1 MRWATATH
9 RTGKRHL
16 PLRRNSRNYLARR
29 EDDSLMRDRS
39 MNLRPL
45 CLVFSNLLLA
55 LALLLSGCASQ
66 ANPEQRA
73 AGEEEEFN
81 DPLEDANRA
90 IFDFN
95 QVVDRNVLVPVAKAY
110 RTVLPEPVRDSLRDF
125 LRNLR
130 APLIFANDAL
140 QGEFE
145 RAGQTVARFTLN
157 STLGLAGFID
167 VAGRW
172 GELPYHEDDL
182 GLTFAV
188 WGIPEGPYVV
198 VPILGPST
206 PRDLVGQFGEGYGD
220 PFNII
225 VTGRPYTLYW
235 IPFVRG
241 GVSGIDQRS
250 RYIETL
256 ADIER
261 TSLDY
266 YATIR
271 SLYRQRR
278 AALIRHEKEQ
288 NLPPPSGFSRNDS
301 PIAPA
306 SARPQSAMVSDTQK
320 ASEVAR

>member
-1 MRWATATH
+1 
-9 RTGKRHL
+9 
-16 PLRRNSRNYLARR
+16 
-29 EDDSLMRDRS
+29 

-45 CLVFSNLLLA
+45 CLVFSNLLLL
-55 LALLLSGCASQ
+55 LALMLSGCATPSNNPQ
-66 ANPEQRA
+66 AEA
-73 AGEEEEFN
+73 AEAEDFN
-81 DPLEDANRA
+81 DPLEDINRK

-110 RTVLPEPVRDSLRDF
+110 RTVLPDPVRDSLRDF

-130 APLIFANDAL
+130 EPLIFASDAL

-145 RAGQTVARFTLN
+145 RAGQTFARFTLN
-157 STLGLAGFID
+157 STLGMAGFID

-172 GELPYHEDDL
+172 GELPYHEDDF
-182 GLTFAV
+182 GLTLGV
-188 WGIPEGPYVV
+188 WGVPEGPYVV
-198 VPILGPST
+198 VPVLGPST
-206 PRDLVGQFGEGYGD
+206 PRDLGGQVAEGFGD
-220 PFNII
+220 PFTRL
-225 VTGRPYTLYW
+225 VTGNPYNLYW
-235 IPFVRG
+235 IPVLRG

-261 TSLDY
+261 TSLDF

-288 NLPPPSGFSRNDS
+288 NLPPPASFSRNDS
-301 PIAPA
+301 PVGPVN
-306 SARPQSAMVSDTQK
+306 RLPQAAMVVEMPTV
-320 ASEVAR
+320 SEVSR

>member
-1 MRWATATH
+1 
-9 RTGKRHL
+9 
-16 PLRRNSRNYLARR
+16 
-29 EDDSLMRDRS
+29 
-39 MNLRPL
+39 MNLRQPR
-45 CLVFSNLLLA
+45 LVFSSLSLVAA
-55 LALLLSGCASQ
+55 LILSGCAGQSNTSPVDS
-66 ANPEQRA
+66 AAEQ
-73 AGEEEEFN
+73 EDFN
-81 DPLEDANRA
+81 DPLEDTNRK

-110 RTVLPEPVRDSLRDF
+110 RTVLPDPVRDSLRDF

-130 APLIFANDAL
+130 EPLIFANDAL
-140 QGEFE
+140 QGQFE
-145 RAGQTVARFTLN
+145 RAGQTFARFTLN
-157 STLGLAGFID
+157 STLGVGGLID

-182 GLTFAV
+182 GLTFGV
-188 WGIPEGPYVV
+188 WGIPEGPYLVIPV
-198 VPILGPST
+198 LGPST
-206 PRDLVGQFGEGYGD
+206 PRDLSGQVAEGFGD
-220 PFNII
+220 PFNRL
-225 VTGRPYTLYW
+225 VTGNPYTLYW

-241 GVSGIDQRS
+241 GVAGIDQRS

-288 NLPPPSGFSRNDS
+288 NLPPPSSFAQRGSPSPSAATTGPAAQTVFVTEAATVPEVSR
-301 PIAPA
+301 
-306 SARPQSAMVSDTQK
+306 
-320 ASEVAR
+320 

>member
-1 MRWATATH
+1 
-9 RTGKRHL
+9 
-16 PLRRNSRNYLARR
+16 
-29 EDDSLMRDRS
+29 
-39 MNLRPL
+39 MNLRPRR
-45 CLVFSNLLLA
+45 LVFSSLSVVVSLILA
-55 LALLLSGCASQ
+55 GCATPSNNPQ
-66 ANPEQRA
+66 AEA
-73 AGEEEEFN
+73 AEAEDFN
-81 DPLEDANRA
+81 DPLEDTNRA

-110 RTVLPEPVRDSLRDF
+110 RTVLPDPVRDSLRDF

-145 RAGQTVARFTLN
+145 RAGQTFARFTLN
-157 STLGLAGFID
+157 STLGVGGLID

-182 GLTFAV
+182 GLTFGV
-188 WGIPEGPYVV
+188 WGIPEGPYLV
-198 VPILGPST
+198 VPVLGPST
-206 PRDLVGQFGEGYGD
+206 PRDLTGQVAEGFGD
-220 PFNII
+220 PFNYI
-225 VTGRPYTLYW
+225 VTGNPYTLYW

-241 GVSGIDQRS
+241 GVAGIDQRS

-288 NLPPPSGFSRNDS
+288 NLPPPSSFSRNDS
-301 PIAPA
+301 PAAPA
-306 SARPQSAMVSDTQK
+306 SAKNLAARPVFVSETPNVP
-320 ASEVAR
+320 EVSP

>member
-1 MRWATATH
+1 
-9 RTGKRHL
+9 
-16 PLRRNSRNYLARR
+16 
-29 EDDSLMRDRS
+29 
-39 MNLRPL
+39 MNFRPPR
-45 CLVFSNLLLA
+45 LVFSNLLLVVTLT
-55 LALLLSGCASQ
+55 LAGCATPSNNPQ
-66 ANPEQRA
+66 AETA
-73 AGEEEEFN
+73 EAEDFN
-81 DPLEDANRA
+81 DPLEDTNRA

-110 RTVLPEPVRDSLRDF
+110 RTVLPDPVRDSLRDF

-130 APLIFANDAL
+130 EPLIFANDAL

-145 RAGQTVARFTLN
+145 RAGQTFARFTLN
-157 STLGLAGFID
+157 STLGVGGLID

-182 GLTFAV
+182 GLTFGV
-188 WGIPEGPYVV
+188 WGIPEGPYLV
-198 VPILGPST
+198 VPVLGPAT
-206 PRDLVGQFGEGYGD
+206 PRDLGGQVAEGFGD
-220 PFNII
+220 PFNRL
-225 VTGRPYTLYW
+225 VTGNPYTLYW

-241 GVSGIDQRS
+241 GVAGIDQRS

-288 NLPPPSGFSRNDS
+288 NLPPPSSFSRNDS
-301 PIAPA
+301 PAAPA
-306 SARPQSAMVSDTQK
+306 SAKSLAARPVFVSETPN
-320 ASEVAR
+320 APEVSR

>member
-1 MRWATATH
+1 
-9 RTGKRHL
+9 
-16 PLRRNSRNYLARR
+16 
-29 EDDSLMRDRS
+29 
-39 MNLRPL
+39 MNPRPL
-45 CLVFSNLLLA
+45 CFVFWYMFTA
-55 LALLLSGCASQ
+55 LALMLSGCASRQ
-66 ANPEQRA
+66 NEQLPGA
-73 AGEEEEFN
+73 VAEEDFN
-81 DPLEDANRA
+81 DPLEDTNRA

-110 RTVLPEPVRDSLRDF
+110 RTALPEPVRDSLRDF

-130 APLIFANDAL
+130 EPLIFASDAL

-145 RAGQTVARFTLN
+145 RAGQTFARFTLN
-157 STLGLAGFID
+157 STLGLAGFVD

-188 WGIPEGPYVV
+188 WGIPEGPYLV
-198 VPILGPST
+198 VPVLGPST
-206 PRDLVGQFGEGYGD
+206 PRDLSGQVAEGFGD
-220 PFNII
+220 PFTRL
-225 VTGRPYTLYW
+225 VTGNPYTLYW
-235 IPFVRG
+235 IPIVRG
-241 GVSGIDQRS
+241 GVAGIDQRS

-288 NLPPPSGFSRNDS
+288 NLPPPASFSRNDS
-301 PIAPA
+301 PATPMNPAPQA
-306 SARPQSAMVSDTQK
+306 AMIVEVPTF
-320 ASEVAR
+320 SEVSR

>member
-1 MRWATATH
+1 
-9 RTGKRHL
+9 
-16 PLRRNSRNYLARR
+16 
-29 EDDSLMRDRS
+29 
-39 MNLRPL
+39 MNLRPPR
-45 CLVFSNLLLA
+45 LVFSSLPVVVSLILA
-55 LALLLSGCASQ
+55 GCATPSNNPQ
-66 ANPEQRA
+66 AGA
-73 AGEEEEFN
+73 AEAEDFN
-81 DPLEDANRA
+81 DPLEDTNRA

-110 RTVLPEPVRDSLRDF
+110 RTVLPDPARDSLRDF

-145 RAGQTVARFTLN
+145 RAGQTFARFTLN
-157 STLGLAGFID
+157 STLGVGGLLD

-182 GLTFAV
+182 GLTFGV
-188 WGIPEGPYVV
+188 WGIPEGPYLV
-198 VPILGPST
+198 VPVLGPST
-206 PRDLVGQFGEGYGD
+206 PRDLGGQVAEGFGD
-220 PFNII
+220 PFNYI
-225 VTGRPYTLYW
+225 VTGNPYTLYW
-235 IPFVRG
+235 IPVVRG
-241 GVSGIDQRS
+241 GVAGIDQRS

-288 NLPPPSGFSRNDS
+288 NLPPPSSFAQRGS
-301 PIAPA
+301 PSASDATKSPA
-306 SARPQSAMVSDTQK
+306 AQK
-320 ASEVAR
+320 AFVSEAANVPEVSR

>member
-1 MRWATATH
+1 
-9 RTGKRHL
+9 
-16 PLRRNSRNYLARR
+16 
-29 EDDSLMRDRS
+29 
-39 MNLRPL
+39 MNFRPPR
-45 CLVFSNLLLA
+45 LVFSDLLLVVTLT
-55 LALLLSGCASQ
+55 LAGCATPSNNPQ
-66 ANPEQRA
+66 AEA
-73 AGEEEEFN
+73 AEAEDFN
-81 DPLEDANRA
+81 DPLEDTNRA

-95 QVVDRNVLVPVAKAY
+95 QIVDRNVLVPVAKAY

-145 RAGQTVARFTLN
+145 RAGQTFARFTLN
-157 STLGLAGFID
+157 STIGVGGLLD

-182 GLTFAV
+182 GLTFGV
-188 WGIPEGPYVV
+188 WGIPEGPYLV
-198 VPILGPST
+198 VPVLGPST
-206 PRDLVGQFGEGYGD
+206 PRDLGGQVAEGFGD
-220 PFNII
+220 PFNYI
-225 VTGRPYTLYW
+225 VTGNPYTLYW

-241 GVSGIDQRS
+241 GVAGIDQRS

-288 NLPPPSGFSRNDS
+288 NLPPPASFSRNDS
-301 PIAPA
+301 PAAPA
-306 SARPQSAMVSDTQK
+306 SAKSLAARPVFVSETPNVP
-320 ASEVAR
+320 EVSR

>member
-1 MRWATATH
+1 
-9 RTGKRHL
+9 
-16 PLRRNSRNYLARR
+16 
-29 EDDSLMRDRS
+29 
-39 MNLRPL
+39 MNFRPPR
-45 CLVFSNLLLA
+45 LVFSDLLLVVTLT
-55 LALLLSGCASQ
+55 LAGCATPSSNPQ
-66 ANPEQRA
+66 AEA
-73 AGEEEEFN
+73 AEAEDFN
-81 DPLEDANRA
+81 DPLEDTNRA

-110 RTVLPEPVRDSLRDF
+110 RTVLPDPVRDSLRDF

-130 APLIFANDAL
+130 EPLIFANDAL

-145 RAGQTVARFTLN
+145 RAGQTFARFTLN
-157 STLGLAGFID
+157 STLGVGGLID

-182 GLTFAV
+182 GLTFGV
-188 WGIPEGPYVV
+188 WGIPEGPYLV
-198 VPILGPST
+198 VPVLGPST
-206 PRDLVGQFGEGYGD
+206 PRDLGGQVAEGFGD
-220 PFNII
+220 PFNRL
-225 VTGRPYTLYW
+225 VTGNPYTLYW

-241 GVSGIDQRS
+241 GVAGIDQRS

-288 NLPPPSGFSRNDS
+288 NLPPPSSFSRNDS
-301 PIAPA
+301 PAAPA
-306 SARPQSAMVSDTQK
+306 SAKSLAARPVFVSETPNVP
-320 ASEVAR
+320 EVLR

>member
-1 MRWATATH
+1 
-9 RTGKRHL
+9 
-16 PLRRNSRNYLARR
+16 
-29 EDDSLMRDRS
+29 
-39 MNLRPL
+39 MNLRLPH
-45 CLVFSNLLLA
+45 LVFSSLPLVAVLI
-55 LALLLSGCASQ
+55 LSGCATQPDASQ
-66 ANPEQRA
+66 SAAAAEQ
-73 AGEEEEFN
+73 EDFN
-81 DPLEDANRA
+81 DPIEDINRE

-110 RTVLPEPVRDSLRDF
+110 RTVLPDPVRDSLRDF

-130 APLIFANDAL
+130 EPLIFANDAL

-145 RAGQTVARFTLN
+145 RAGQTFARFTLN
-157 STLGLAGFID
+157 STLGVGGLID

-172 GELPYHEDDL
+172 GELPYHEEDL
-182 GLTFAV
+182 GLTLGV
-188 WGIPEGPYVV
+188 WGIPEGPYLVI
-198 VPILGPST
+198 PILGPST
-206 PRDLVGQFGEGYGD
+206 PRDLGGQVAEGFGD
-220 PFNII
+220 PFNRL
-225 VTGRPYTLYW
+225 VTGNPYTLYW

-241 GVSGIDQRS
+241 GVAGIDQRS

-288 NLPPPSGFSRNDS
+288 NLPPPASFSRNDN
-301 PIAPA
+301 PAAPVVA
-306 SARPQSAMVSDTQK
+306 KSLAAWPVFVPETPNVPEVS
-320 ASEVAR
+320 R

>member
-1 MRWATATH
+1 
-9 RTGKRHL
+9 
-16 PLRRNSRNYLARR
+16 
-29 EDDSLMRDRS
+29 
-39 MNLRPL
+39 MNLRPPR
-45 CLVFSNLLLA
+45 LVFSSLPVVVSLILA
-55 LALLLSGCASQ
+55 GCATPSNNPQ
-66 ANPEQRA
+66 AEA
-73 AGEEEEFN
+73 AEAEDFN
-81 DPLEDANRA
+81 DPLEDTNRA

-110 RTVLPEPVRDSLRDF
+110 RTVLPDPVRDSLRDF

-145 RAGQTVARFTLN
+145 RAGQTFARFTLN
-157 STLGLAGFID
+157 STLGVGGLLD

-182 GLTFAV
+182 GLTFGV
-188 WGIPEGPYVV
+188 WGIPEGPYLV
-198 VPILGPST
+198 VPVLGPST
-206 PRDLVGQFGEGYGD
+206 PRDLGGQVAEGFGD
-220 PFNII
+220 PFNYI
-225 VTGRPYTLYW
+225 VTGNPYTLYW

-241 GVSGIDQRS
+241 GVAGIDQRS

-288 NLPPPSGFSRNDS
+288 NLPPPSSFSRNDS
-301 PIAPA
+301 PAAPA
-306 SARPQSAMVSDTQK
+306 SAKNLAARPVFVSETPNVP
-320 ASEVAR
+320 EVSR